1 MEEIEK
7 FDRKTA
13 RLHGTL
19 EIACMELAEARTGR
33 TPRDRTRAFGEFV
46 RQMDNA
52 IDQYK
57 ALTDD

>member
-1 MEEIEK
+1 MEEVEK
-7 FDRKTA
+7 FNRKVA

-19 EIACMELAEARTGR
+19 EVACMELAEAQTGR

-46 RQMDNA
+46 RHMENA